1 VLIEVDRLV
10 KRYGRKTAV
19 DGVSFQLRPGE
30 IAGLAGPNGA
40 GKTTIINLL
49 MGFLE
54 PQAGTAQV
62 LGFDPLSRRQLNE
75 VGWMPEKPTFPAR
88 QRVDRLIRFQADTF
102 PAWDHPFAEELI
114 ERLAIDRA
122 PRTGELSRGHTARLA
137 LLFALAH
144 RPRLLLLDEPT
155 LGLDP
160 GGRRLL
166 LGELLAAAAEAGAG
180 VLLSTHL
187 LAEVDRGLDRLL
199 ILDRG
204 KIVLDEE
211 VEALKARC
219 RRLRLPPNAPP
230 PDPALAVLTG
240 PEGIFSTRWDEESW
254 QQYQAE
260 VPGARYE
267 PADVEDIFVALTGER
282 SKQQPPCGKEI
293 NR

>member
-1 VLIEVDRLV
+1 MLIEVDRLV

-62 LGFDPLSRRQLNE
+62 LGVDPLSRRQLGE
-75 VGWMPEKPTFPAR
+75 VGWMPEKPSFPAR
-88 QRVDRLIRFQADTF
+88 LRVERLLRFQADTF
-102 PAWDHPFAEELI
+102 PNWDPPLAEELI
-114 ERLAIDRA
+114 ERLAVDRA
-122 PRTGELSRGHTARLA
+122 CRVKELSRGQAARLA
-137 LLFALAH
+137 LVMALAH
-144 RPRLLLLDEPT
+144 RPKLLLLDDPT

-160 GGRRLL
+160 AGRRLL
-166 LGELLAAAAEAGAG
+166 LGELLGAAAEAGAG

-187 LAEVDRGLDRLL
+187 LAEVDRALDRLL

-204 KIVLDEE
+204 RIVLDED
-211 VEALKARC
+211 VEALKGRC

-230 PDPALAVLTG
+230 PDPALAIISG
-240 PEGIFSTRWDEESW
+240 HEGSFSTRWDEECW
-254 QQYQAE
+254 QQYQAQ
-260 VPGARYE
+260 VPGARCE

-282 SKQQPPCGKEI
+282 S
-293 NR
+293 